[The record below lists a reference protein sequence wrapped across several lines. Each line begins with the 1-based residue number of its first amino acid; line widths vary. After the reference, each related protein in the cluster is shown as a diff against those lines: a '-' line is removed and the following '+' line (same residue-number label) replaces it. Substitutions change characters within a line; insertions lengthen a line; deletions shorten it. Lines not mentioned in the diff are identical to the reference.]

1 VRAIQITEFGGPEVL
16 VLRELDDPEPPE
28 GFVVLDVLA
37 VGVNWADTHQA
48 ENSYLAAAEL
58 PLVPGGEVVGT
69 TPEGKR
75 VVALLNGGGY
85 AERAIAHPSLMWEVP
100 DGVSYAQALAVVLQ
114 GASAWHLL
122 RTSAQLREG
131 ESVAVFAAA
140 GGVGT
145 IAVQLAKRFGAGRV
159 IGLASSEE
167 KRELAERL
175 GADATVDSNSD
186 NLKQALIE
194 ANGGRHVDVILEM
207 VGGETFEQSLS
218 ALAHFGRLVHF
229 GQSARQGA
237 PKVSPGKLMATSK
250 GVIGFWLMHLISEPD
265 RLGEALED
273 MFGAIRAG
281 ELEVIV
287 GDTYPLEE
295 ARRAHED
302 IRARRTTGKLILAP

>member
-1 VRAIQITEFGGPEVL
+1 MRAIQITEFGGPEVL
-16 VLRELDDPEPPE
+16 VSRELDDPEPPD

-37 VGVNWADTHQA
+37 AGVNWADTHQA

-69 TPEGKR
+69 TPDGER

-85 AERAIAHPSLMWEVP
+85 AERAVAHPSLMWEVP
-100 DGVSYAQALAVVLQ
+100 DGVTDAQALALVLQ

-122 RTSAQLREG
+122 RTSAQLRAG

-167 KRELAERL
+167 KRDLAKRL
-175 GADATVDSNSD
+175 GADATVDSRAKD
-186 NLKQALIE
+186 LTAALIE
-194 ANGGRHVDVILEM
+194 ANEGSHVDVILEM
-207 VGGETFEQSLS
+207 VGGSAFEQSLS
-218 ALAHFGRLVHF
+218 AVAHFGRLVHF
-229 GQSARQGA
+229 GQSAREGA
-237 PKVSPGKLMATSK
+237 PAVNPGKLMATSR
-250 GVIGFWLMHLISEPD
+250 GVIGFWLMHLIGYPD
-265 RLGEALED
+265 RLREALDD
-273 MFGAIRAG
+273 MFGAVRAG
-281 ELEVIV
+281 ELEVVV
-287 GDTYPLEE
+287 GDTYPLED

-302 IRARRTTGKLILAP
+302 IRARGTTGKLVLVP

>member
-1 VRAIQITEFGGPEVL
+1 MRAIQITEFGGPEVL
-16 VLRELDDPEPPE
+16 VPRELDDPEPPE

-37 VGVNWADTHQA
+37 AGVNWADTHQA

-58 PLVPGGEVVGT
+58 PLVPGGEAVGK
-69 TPEGKR
+69 TPDGRR

-85 AERAIAHPSLMWEVP
+85 AEKAIAHPSLMWEVP
-100 DGVSYAQALAVVLQ
+100 DGVSDTQALALVLQ
-114 GASAWHLL
+114 GTSAWHLL

-145 IAVQLAKRFGAGRV
+145 IAIQLAKRFGAGRV
-159 IGLASSEE
+159 IGLASSPE
-167 KRELAERL
+167 KRHLASRL

-186 NLKQALIE
+186 DLKDALIE
-194 ANGGRHVDVILEM
+194 ANEGRHVDVILEM
-207 VGGETFEQSLS
+207 VGGSVFEQSLS

-229 GQSARQGA
+229 GQSAREGA
-237 PKVSPGKLMATSK
+237 PKVSPGKLMATSR
-250 GVIGFWLMHLISEPD
+250 GVIGFWLMHLIREPE
-265 RLGEALED
+265 RLGEALAD
-273 MFGAIRAG
+273 MFEAIRGG
-281 ELEVIV
+281 ELEVIA

-302 IRARRTTGKLILAP
+302 IRARRTTGKLVLEP